1 LAKEE
6 WFMKVLLVNGSPIK
20 DGCCERA
27 LEEVVSALKA
37 NGIDS
42 EIFWIGNK
50 PIGGC
55 LSCGYCSTH
64 GGCVIEDSVNAFALK
79 AQEADAF
86 VFASPVFYAGMAGNM
101 KAFLDR
107 LFYSHGV
114 ALRGKLGAAVVS
126 SRRAG
131 STSVFD
137 EINKYFTINQ
147 MPIVSSRYWNEVHG
161 STKKDV
167 EKDEEGLYTMR
178 VLGDNMAYLLKCL
191 EAGKKAGIR
200 NLAADEKAARTNFI
214 R

>member
-1 LAKEE
+1 
-6 WFMKVLLVNGSPIK
+6 MKVLLVNGSPIK

-27 LEEVVSALKA
+27 LEEVVKSLNA
-37 NGIDS
+37 NGVET

-50 PIGGC
+50 PLGGC
-55 LSCGYCSTH
+55 MSCGYCDQH
-64 GGCVIEDSVNAFALK
+64 DECVLKDNVNIFAFK
-79 AQEADAF
+79 AKEADAF
-86 VFASPVFYAGMAGNM
+86 VFAAPVYYAGMAGNM

-107 LFYSHGV
+107 LFYSAGEN
-114 ALRGKLGAAVVS
+114 LRYKLGAAVVS

-161 STKKDV
+161 SKKEDV

-178 VLGDNMAYLLKCL
+178 VLGDNMAYLLKCID
-191 EAGKKAGIR
+191 AGKKAGIV
-200 NLAADEKAARTNFI
+200 NHAGDEKPARTNFI